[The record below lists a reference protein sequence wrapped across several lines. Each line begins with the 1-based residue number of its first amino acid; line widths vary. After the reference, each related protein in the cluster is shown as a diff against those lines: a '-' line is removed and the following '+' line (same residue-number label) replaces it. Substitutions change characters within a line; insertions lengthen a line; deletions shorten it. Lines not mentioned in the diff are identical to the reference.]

1 MFVTAQFHPLRQIL
15 DTRKKIPSHCVVQQ
29 AVSVMGKGT
38 MIPRQIVN
46 TQPNKPA
53 VQQPVFDVLDQLPF
67 GTDGKQ
73 HLEQRM
79 IGWYPFFQ
87 VDVAEKLLLG
97 MFNAAHDS
105 V

>member
-1 MFVTAQFHPLRQIL
+1 
-15 DTRKKIPSHCVVQQ
+15 
-29 AVSVMGKGT
+29 MGKGT
-38 MIPRQIVN
+38 LIPLQIVN
-46 TQPNKPA
+46 TQLNKPA

-79 IGWYPFFQ
+79 IDRHPFFQ
-87 VDVAEKLLLG
+87 VDVAERLLLG

>member
-1 MFVTAQFHPLRQIL
+1 
-15 DTRKKIPSHCVVQQ
+15 
-29 AVSVMGKGT
+29 MGKGT
-38 MIPRQIVN
+38 LIPRQIVN

-79 IGWYPFFQ
+79 IQYSKVFAKFYRSKWVFQ
-87 VDVAEKLLLG
+87 QPASLVLYGKQT
-97 MFNAAHDS
+97 
-105 V
+105 